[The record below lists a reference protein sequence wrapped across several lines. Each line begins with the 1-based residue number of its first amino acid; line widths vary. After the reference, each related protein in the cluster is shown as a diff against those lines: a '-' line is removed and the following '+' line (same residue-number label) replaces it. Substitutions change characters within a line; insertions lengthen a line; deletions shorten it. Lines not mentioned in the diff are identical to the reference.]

1 MRSPATYSPQSPAC
15 RSPAA
20 ATRCQLGTLHAPRG
34 RNTCHHYLPLENI
47 ELPIGHEAAPHA
59 PECIRVNGNT
69 DEAAQHQ
76 AQQAVEQVQ
85 DHAEGIDRQNAFLGK
100 TAADDK

>member
-34 RNTCHHYLPLENI
+34 RNTCHHYLPLKNI

-59 PECIRVNGNT
+59 PEGIRVNDNT
-69 DEAAQHQ
+69 DKSTKQQ
-76 AQQAVEQVQ
+76 AQQSVEEIEH
-85 DHAEGIDRQNAFLGK
+85 HAQGVDRQNAALGK
-100 TAADDK
+100 AAADDK